1 MSRRRFPILPKPKN
15 LPKRESIPSGG
26 EGDRNFD
33 DLAHR
38 FKRNVYD
45 RLKGDIRLAVLKRD
59 LQQWLPEAF
68 HFDDA
73 VGSHDGVSSALKPL
87 KILDAGGGQAQ
98 FSCLLAEQG
107 HQVTV
112 CDISSEMLSLAR
124 DNAAHL
130 QVEDRMTFHLTSIQ
144 DFCAEHPRCFDLI
157 LCHAVVEWVVEPQL
171 LLEGLVRSLK
181 NDGHLSLTYYNVN
194 GIKMKNL
201 LRANFQKILEE
212 DYQGYRGSLTPTF
225 PRQPEDVHQW
235 LAALPLELL
244 AESGIRCFHDYI
256 LEPDQRVLE
265 PEKQLE
271 LELRFSQQEPWR
283 SLGRYIHVF
292 SRRSFA

>member
-1 MSRRRFPILPKPKN
+1 MSKRRFPILPKPKN
-15 LPKRESIPSGG
+15 LPKRDAIPSGE

-59 LQQWLPEAF
+59 LQQWLPDAF
-68 HFDDA
+68 CFDEMSDVPRDKTSA
-73 VGSHDGVSSALKPL
+73 VKPL
-87 KILDAGGGQAQ
+87 NILDAGGGQAQ

-124 DNAAHL
+124 ENAAQL
-130 QVEDRMTFHLTSIQ
+130 NVEDRMSFHHSSIQ
-144 DFCAEHPRCFDLI
+144 EFCDKHPQTFDLI
-157 LCHAVVEWVVEPQL
+157 LCHAVLEWVIEPQPL
-171 LLEGLVRSLK
+171 MKALVASLK
-181 NDGHLSLTYYNVN
+181 NGGHLSLTYYNVN
-194 GIKMKNL
+194 GITMKNL
-201 LRANFQKILEE
+201 LRGNFQKIVDE
-212 DYQGYRGSLTPTF
+212 DYRGFRGSLTPTF
-225 PRQPEDVHQW
+225 PRQPDTVNQW
-235 LAALPLELL
+235 LSELPLEVL

-256 LEPDQRVLE
+256 LEPDQRVSE
-265 PEKQLE
+265 PEKQLQ
-271 LELRFSQQEPWR
+271 LELQFSQQEPWR

-292 SRRSFA
+292 SKQSFA